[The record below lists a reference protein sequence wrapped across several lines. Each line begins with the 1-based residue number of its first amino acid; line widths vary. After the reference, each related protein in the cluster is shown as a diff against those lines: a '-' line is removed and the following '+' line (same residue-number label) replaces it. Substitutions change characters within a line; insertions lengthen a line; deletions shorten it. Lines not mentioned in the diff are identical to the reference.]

1 VLYVIAGDGT
11 GNKTEIIGS
20 LEDLMAKAVE
30 AEQEFWFAV
39 QPGDPATTKYIVAWL
54 KNKDVYFDSVGTKI
68 VGAKEQRA
76 ADPEG
81 LIEFMQEFAEDG
93 VELLALFVD
102 VDNDV
107 EEDAPL
113 MAQVEA
119 AVTAGFTVR
128 LLNAQ
133 MTKISFAEDDAE
145 EVEEEQTGTLADDGE
160 EDEEQVEEA
169 QQFTEADLKKM
180 TVPELTALA
189 KGQGI
194 DVKAVGKGKADLIA
208 AILAQQEEPLAD
220 EEADEDDTAL
230 DAALAAD
237 EDPDDGYT
245 VSTNGSASPLIKEIL
260 RAFGEALIAASR

>member
-30 AEQEFWFAV
+30 ADQEFWFAV
-39 QPGDPATTKYIVAWL
+39 QPGDQATTKYIVAWL
-54 KNKDVYFDSVGTKI
+54 KDKDVYFDSVGAKI

-81 LIEFMQEFAEDG
+81 LIEFMQEYAEDG

-119 AVTAGFTVR
+119 AVAAGFTVR

-133 MTKISFAEDDAE
+133 MTKISFAEEGAE
-145 EVEEEQTGTLADDGE
+145 EVEEEQTGTLAGDD